1 MRASVML
8 HLPAYTGAGG
18 IRNLQSQLSKMGL
31 TIRGMT
37 GEGSAASGSLY
48 QISNQITL
56 GVTED
61 GVSAKLE
68 DVISQIIAKEREL
81 RGRIRRESLDALSDR
96 VMRGMGVMRYA
107 NSIGSAELLSLY
119 SDLRLGTALHLI
131 ELPIEKLDEMLMRG
145 MPNTICAEHEGTA
158 APADRDRV
166 RAVLVREI
174 LDRVNTAE

>member
-1 MRASVML
+1 
-8 HLPAYTGAGG
+8 
-18 IRNLQSQLSKMGL
+18 
-31 TIRGMT
+31 
-37 GEGSAASGSLY
+37 
-48 QISNQITL
+48 
-56 GVTED
+56 
-61 GVSAKLE
+61 
-68 DVISQIIAKEREL
+68 
-81 RGRIRRESLDALSDR
+81 RIRRESLDALSDR

-166 RAVLVREI
+166 RAAVVREI